1 MSQHG
6 APRGG
11 AGWALVIT
19 SVAGFM
25 AALDNL
31 VVTTALP
38 SIREDLGGAL
48 HDLEW
53 TVSAYT
59 LTFAVLL
66 MFGAALG
73 DRFGRRRLFLAGLTV
88 FTGASAAAALAPGI
102 DALIAARAVQGVG
115 AAVMMPLTLTLLTAA
130 VPTERRGMAYGIWG
144 AVNGLAVASGPL
156 VGGSL
161 TEHISWQWIFWLNVP
176 LGLALLP
183 LARLRLAESHGTGA
197 PLDIRGTL
205 LASGGLFGI
214 VYGLV
219 RGPADGW
226 TDAVVL
232 TALFAGAAL
241 LAGFV
246 VHGTRAAHPMLPMR
260 LFRSRA
266 FAGINAASLLMFLG
280 MFGSIFLLSQYMQ
293 GVLGYSPTE
302 AGLRMLPWTGM
313 PMLVAP
319 LAGLLSDRIG
329 GRPVVAAGLF
339 LQAAGLAHLASVVTA
354 DATYAAQLP
363 GLILGGVGMALFFAP
378 ASALVMSSV
387 RPREQGIASGANNAL
402 REVGGALGIAV
413 MGSIFAARGGY
424 ESAQTF
430 VDGLRPAVAVGA
442 GVVGLAGIAAL
453 VVPSGRRSGAEATP
467 GTAAE
472 RTAADTPA
480 GDTPTGRTVADSP
493 GHGTPTRRTGTDTPA
508 GDTPTRRTAADTPGR
523 DTPRSG
529 TQAAPDTPVPGG
541 VPGPV
546 DPAPAAAL
554 TPEPGPATR

>member
-1 MSQHG
+1 MSQQN
-6 APRGG
+6 ARRGS
-11 AGWALVIT
+11 AAWALVIT

-73 DRFGRRRLFLAGLTV
+73 DRFGRRRLFVIGLAV
-88 FTGASAAAALAPGI
+88 FTGASAAAAMAPGI
-102 DALIAARAVQGVG
+102 DSLIAARAVQGVG
-115 AAVMMPLTLTLLTAA
+115 AAIMMPLTLTLLTAA
-130 VPTERRGMAYGIWG
+130 VPAERRGMAYGIWG

-183 LARLRLAESHGTGA
+183 LARLRLAESRGTGA
-197 PLDIRGTL
+197 PLDLPGTL
-205 LASGGLFGI
+205 LASGGLFGV

-219 RGPADGW
+219 RGPVDGW
-226 TDAVVL
+226 TGAVVL
-232 TALFAGAAL
+232 TALLAGAAL

-246 VHGTRAAHPMLPMR
+246 LYSTRAKNPMLPMR

-319 LAGLLSDRIG
+319 IAGILSDRIG
-329 GRPVVAAGLF
+329 GRPVVATGLF
-339 LQAAGLAHLASVVTA
+339 LQAAGLGYLASVITA
-354 DATYAAQLP
+354 DASYAAQLP
-363 GLILGGVGMALFFAP
+363 GLIISGIGMALFFAP

-387 RPREQGIASGANNAL
+387 LPKEQGIASGANNAL

-413 MGSIFAARGGY
+413 MASIFAAQGGY
-424 ESAQTF
+424 ESGQSF

-442 GVVGLAGIAAL
+442 GVVALGGVAAL
-453 VVPSGRRSGAEATP
+453 LIPARRRNDRALTDG
-467 GTAAE
+467 
-472 RTAADTPA
+472 PA
-480 GDTPTGRTVADSP
+480 SE
-493 GHGTPTRRTGTDTPA
+493 
-508 GDTPTRRTAADTPGR
+508 
-523 DTPRSG
+523 
-529 TQAAPDTPVPGG
+529 
-541 VPGPV
+541 
-546 DPAPAAAL
+546 PAPTAEKSLAATGELAS
-554 TPEPGPATR
+554 R

>member
-1 MSQHG
+1 MSQQT
-6 APRGG
+6 ARRGG
-11 AGWALVIT
+11 AAWALVIT

-38 SIREDLGGAL
+38 SIREDLGGGL

-73 DRFGRRRLFLAGLTV
+73 DRFGRRRLFLAGLAV
-88 FTGASAAAALAPGI
+88 FTGASAAAAMAPGI
-102 DALIAARAVQGVG
+102 DSLIAARAVQGAG

-130 VPTERRGMAYGIWG
+130 VPAAKRGMAYGIWG

-156 VGGSL
+156 VGGTL
-161 TEHISWQWIFWLNVP
+161 TEHLSWQWIFWLNVP
-176 LGLALLP
+176 LGVALLP
-183 LARLRLAESHGTGA
+183 LARLRLADSHGTGA
-197 PLDIRGTL
+197 PLDLPGTL

-219 RGPADGW
+219 RGPVDGW
-226 TDAVVL
+226 TGGLVL
-232 TALFAGAAL
+232 LGLFTGSAL
-241 LAGFV
+241 LVAFV
-246 VHGTRAAHPMLPMR
+246 LYSTRAKNPMLPMR

-266 FAGINAASLLMFLG
+266 FSGINAASLLMFLG

-319 LAGLLSDRIG
+319 VAGLLADRVG

-339 LQAAGLAHLASVVTA
+339 LQALGLGYMAVVATA
-354 DATYAAQLP
+354 DASYGAQLP
-363 GLILGGVGMALFFAP
+363 ALIISGIGMALFFAP
-378 ASALVMSSV
+378 ASHLVMASV
-387 RPREQGIASGANNAL
+387 RPEEQGIASGANNAL

-413 MGSIFAARGGY
+413 MASIFAAQGGY
-424 ESAQTF
+424 ETGRTF
-430 VDGLRPAVAVGA
+430 VDGLRPALVTGSAVVALA
-442 GVVGLAGIAAL
+442 GVAAL
-453 VVPSGRRSGAEATP
+453 LVPSRRG
-467 GTAAE
+467 
-472 RTAADTPA
+472 
-480 GDTPTGRTVADSP
+480 TGRP
-493 GHGTPTRRTGTDTPA
+493 
-508 GDTPTRRTAADTPGR
+508 
-523 DTPRSG
+523 
-529 TQAAPDTPVPGG
+529 AAPADAAPVLET
-541 VPGPV
+541 
-546 DPAPAAAL
+546 ASH
-554 TPEPGPATR
+554 

>member
-1 MSQHG
+1 MSQQKQAAETTG
-6 APRGG
+6 RGG
-11 AGWALVIT
+11 AVWALVIT

-38 SIREDLGGAL
+38 SIREDLGGGL

-66 MFGAALG
+66 MTGAALG
-73 DRFGRRRLFLAGLTV
+73 DRFGRRRLFLTGLTI

-102 DALIAARAVQGVG
+102 DSLIAARAVQGVG
-115 AAVMMPLTLTLLTAA
+115 AAIMMPLTLTLLTAA
-130 VPTERRGMAYGIWG
+130 VPAAKRGMAYGIWG

-156 VGGSL
+156 IGGSL

-176 LGLALLP
+176 LGVALLP

-197 PLDIRGTL
+197 RLDIPGTL

-219 RGPADGW
+219 RGPSDGW
-226 TDAVVL
+226 TDTVVL
-232 TALFAGAAL
+232 LALFAGAAL
-241 LAGFV
+241 LTAFV
-246 VHGTRAAHPMLPMR
+246 LYSTRAKNPMLPMR

-266 FAGINAASLLMFLG
+266 FSGINAASLLMFLG

-319 LAGLLSDRIG
+319 IAGILSDRIG

-339 LQAAGLAHLASVVTA
+339 FQAAGLAYMASVVTV
-354 DATYAAQLP
+354 DASYSAQLP
-363 GLILGGVGMALFFAP
+363 GLILSGIGMALFFAP
-378 ASALVMSSV
+378 ASNLVMSSV
-387 RPREQGIASGANNAL
+387 RSEEQGIASGANNAL

-413 MGSIFAARGGY
+413 MASIFSAQGGY
-424 ESAQTF
+424 ESGQSF
-430 VDGLRPAVAVGA
+430 VDGLRPALVTGAAVVAV
-442 GVVGLAGIAAL
+442 AGIAAL
-453 VVPSGRRSGAEATP
+453 LIPSAKRGTVVTSSERARSLE
-467 GTAAE
+467 
-472 RTAADTPA
+472 
-480 GDTPTGRTVADSP
+480 TVA
-493 GHGTPTRRTGTDTPA
+493 G
-508 GDTPTRRTAADTPGR
+508 
-523 DTPRSG
+523 
-529 TQAAPDTPVPGG
+529 
-541 VPGPV
+541 
-546 DPAPAAAL
+546 
-554 TPEPGPATR
+554 

>member
-1 MSQHG
+1 MSQQKQAAETTG
-6 APRGG
+6 RGG
-11 AGWALVIT
+11 AVWALVIT

-38 SIREDLGGAL
+38 SIREDLGGGL

-66 MFGAALG
+66 MTGAALG
-73 DRFGRRRLFLAGLTV
+73 DRFGRRRLFLTGLTI

-102 DALIAARAVQGVG
+102 DSLIAARAVQGVG
-115 AAVMMPLTLTLLTAA
+115 AAIMMPLTLTLLTAA
-130 VPTERRGMAYGIWG
+130 VPAAKRGMAYGIWG

-156 VGGSL
+156 IGGSL

-176 LGLALLP
+176 LGVALLP

-197 PLDIRGTL
+197 RLDIPGTL

-219 RGPADGW
+219 RGPSDGW
-226 TDAVVL
+226 TDTVVL
-232 TALFAGAAL
+232 LALFAGAAL
-241 LAGFV
+241 LTAFV
-246 VHGTRAAHPMLPMR
+246 IYSTRAKNPMLPMR

-266 FAGINAASLLMFLG
+266 FSGINAASLLMFLG

-319 LAGLLSDRIG
+319 IAGILSDRIG
-329 GRPVVAAGLF
+329 GRPVVATGLF
-339 LQAAGLAHLASVVTA
+339 FQAAGLAYMASVVTV
-354 DATYAAQLP
+354 DASYSAQLP
-363 GLILGGVGMALFFAP
+363 GLILSGIGMALFFAP
-378 ASALVMSSV
+378 ASNLVMSSV
-387 RPREQGIASGANNAL
+387 RSEEQGIASGANNAL

-413 MGSIFAARGGY
+413 MASIFSAQGGY
-424 ESAQTF
+424 ESGQSF
-430 VDGLRPAVAVGA
+430 VDGLRPALVTGAAVVAV
-442 GVVGLAGIAAL
+442 AGIAAL
-453 VVPSGRRSGAEATP
+453 LIPSAKRGTVVTSS
-467 GTAAE
+467 E
-472 RTAADTPA
+472 RT
-480 GDTPTGRTVADSP
+480 RSLETVA
-493 GHGTPTRRTGTDTPA
+493 G
-508 GDTPTRRTAADTPGR
+508 
-523 DTPRSG
+523 
-529 TQAAPDTPVPGG
+529 
-541 VPGPV
+541 
-546 DPAPAAAL
+546 
-554 TPEPGPATR
+554 